1 MFKKGVITD
10 EISQDL
16 KIALELAAK
25 YNLDGVE
32 IRSVWE
38 KSPHE
43 LEKGEVNNVKKMT
56 DDYGLAVCGVSTP
69 FFKCELNVKSEF
81 DKHIEILKKS
91 INNAHKWGTNLIRG
105 FTFWRKGIFEENVD
119 CIIRNFEPVLP
130 ILEKEDAIL
139 VLESDPSVFAT
150 NALRLIQILERVNH
164 PRVRALWDP
173 GNDIF
178 DPEGEQPFPDGYSR
192 IKSYMHHMHLKD
204 AKRSNGEAIV
214 TPLGDG
220 QVDYISHF
228 RQLLID
234 DYKGYVVLETHYRK
248 LSPLDEALLKMPKGS
263 AFSYK
268 GYEATE
274 ESLCKWMKILDRINR
289 F

>member
-1 MFKKGVITD
+1 LLFKKGVITD
-10 EISQDL
+10 EISQDY

-43 LEKGEVNNVKKMT
+43 MDATEVNNIKKMA
-56 DDYGLAVCGVSTP
+56 DYYGLAVCGLSTP
-69 FFKCELNVKSEF
+69 FFKCELNDQSEI
-81 DKHIEILKKS
+81 DQHVDILKKS

-105 FTFWRKGIFEENVD
+105 FTFWRKGIFEENID
-119 CIIRNFEPVLP
+119 CIIRNFESVLP

-150 NALRLIQILERVNH
+150 NARRLVQVLERVNH

-178 DPEGEQPFPDGYSR
+178 DPEGEQPFPEGYSI
-192 IKSYMHHMHLKD
+192 IKPYMCHMHLKD
-204 AKRSNGEAIV
+204 AKKSNGKAV
-214 TPLGDG
+214 GTPLGDG
-220 QVDYISHF
+220 QVNYAAHF
-228 RQLLID
+228 HQLLKD
-234 DYKGYVVLETHYRK
+234 GYKGYVVLETHYRK
-248 LSPLDEALLKMPKGS
+248 LSPLDETLLKMPKG
-263 AFSYK
+263 
-268 GYEATE
+268 
-274 ESLCKWMKILDRINR
+274 
-289 F
+289 